1 MYNVILFKVCLS
13 QYLTWCS
20 WVSVGVSWDEVR
32 KLPHREGSQ
41 LGGDKV
47 HLLSASL
54 LDAVLP
60 ASFIS
65 IN

>member
-1 MYNVILFKVCLS
+1 M
-13 QYLTWCS
+13 
-20 WVSVGVSWDEVR
+20 R

-41 LGGDKV
+41 LGEDKV
-47 HLLSASL
+47 RLLSASL

-60 ASFIS
+60 GSYIS